1 MNPNHGRPPAP
12 KEREPL
18 PLDDAMLDLL
28 AAAPTPDDAHRLEAL
43 YAKHGTALAVY
54 LGLADVDPY
63 AADVAEKFENELA
76 GVYANP
82 EALVDDTIASFGWT
96 KDLDRLLEGD
106 PLLRAVVTFD
116 RAAIRALAQDHYQI
130 VSVEGA
136 LYVFQ
141 PLPVGGNRRSPRPER
156 PQGPDPARMPP
167 PVPAWPPWDENRA
180 VAPRW
185 PRKGQET
192 ATAASGAALRGR
204 VRTGLPRP
212 KERQYKETQFLAQIS
227 KHKFLSTNNQKENI
241 MNEQQGQLAGESRT
255 NEQHLKTL
263 AIRVDESLHARSAS
277 WHSSTAAASR
287 KKSAARSKN
296 D

>member
-1 MNPNHGRPPAP
+1 
-12 KEREPL
+12 
-18 PLDDAMLDLL
+18 
-28 AAAPTPDDAHRLEAL
+28 
-43 YAKHGTALAVY
+43 
-54 LGLADVDPY
+54 
-63 AADVAEKFENELA
+63 VAEKFENELA

-141 PLPVGGNRRSPRPER
+141 PLPVGGNPPQPASRAPPGARPR
-156 PQGPDPARMPP
+156 QNATACARLAS
-167 PVPAWPPWDENRA
+167 VDENRA

-192 ATAASGAALRGR
+192 ATGGLGRGAEGPCSDWTSKAKRASIQGDPISG
-204 VRTGLPRP
+204 PNI
-212 KERQYKETQFLAQIS
+212 KAQIS
-227 KHKFLSTNNQKENI
+227 EHDNQKENI

-255 NEQHLKTL
+255 NEQHLKTPRYPGRRKPARALRFL
-263 AIRVDESLHARSAS
+263 AQLNGSSITEEIRGAIEERLTAAQDDPEVIARAQGAQADIEREAAARSAAIARFIGKPAIAG
-277 WHSSTAAASR
+277 STDRTLRTRKPAS
-287 KKSAARSKN
+287 K
-296 D
+296 